1 LSEDAI
7 RIAKPGYYIVDGN
20 YTLTDNNNDEDA
32 DINIFNCSDT
42 KCEEVSILDEEKII
56 TNDGTIYQMDE
67 ENKLQKVNNTG
78 IYFFDSNGNV
88 CKDEES
94 EVSKIVEI
102 TEEGNKVLEEDAL
115 EEGVYINAGDKN
127 SVGIY
132 KDKKWSIKSVGCT
145 YVENTGS
152 CTNDDIELDV
162 GSYCV
167 VSDEKESKLYMIYEV
182 KEDLKKCIPGNEEKP
197 LYINNSEGD
206 LLMVKAKSVKV
217 VNDEGYYIYDSK
229 TYEALVSE
237 EVIPSKLIHCDGDKC
252 SDDKPSIGSYLNRA
266 PVEFNIAQYE
276 DIEKEMAKTLSK
288 SCDVS
293 GEKCTTSEGSLVAGD
308 VCIYSEALY
317 LVESD
322 SKCYKVE
329 NNNVRYQFISG
340 KLYMLTMDSVIQEF
354 NGYYFISKDNRA
366 IIKKKD
372 YSKEGVVAYLCSNK
386 GDCYEIQPHPGRLYP
401 DYTTKK
407 GNNFAVVKYDPS
419 KISKRDGGSSG
430 YEALSEEGIFLLDD
444 GIYAECEFDNN
455 DEISCHEIEKT
466 GTYKSDVDESGEGT
480 LINCTKTEEG
490 AVECLQVTKG
500 GYYVVENELML
511 CTPNEDKNQLVCS
524 SMDKEGYFLSNSNGD
539 LFECIEKVESAENA
553 SISSVYEKLNVA
565 IAETIVI
572 DESQAGIENVTKRE
586 ESANDQNDNGEP
598 VDDQNANGEPA
609 DDQNAEGEP
618 NEPEP
623 EVKPEPK
630 DVECSVVK
638 CEEEGELIK
647 LVVDDEE
654 GEKEIYLCKSTK
666 EDKPDEDTNAEEE
679 EEEELKWV
687 AQGECESYVK
697 LGEYYKCE
705 EEATDELEVVVPTP
719 NKEHTSTVDN
729 YTPTTTKSVTTSV
742 TTGGAEEV
750 PTTATT
756 ATSISSDTDDKPT
769 GGKTN
774 HSAPTGATT
783 KTKTGD
789 KASTSTTST
798 TTKTST
804 TSKQPSATTTT
815 GGALS
820 IVRSIPSFTF
830 YLILFIFTYF
840 FLNLIPIN

>member
-1 LSEDAI
+1 
-7 RIAKPGYYIVDGN
+7 
-20 YTLTDNNNDEDA
+20 
-32 DINIFNCSDT
+32 
-42 KCEEVSILDEEKII
+42 
-56 TNDGTIYQMDE
+56 
-67 ENKLQKVNNTG
+67 
-78 IYFFDSNGNV
+78 
-88 CKDEES
+88 
-94 EVSKIVEI
+94 
-102 TEEGNKVLEEDAL
+102 LEEDAL
-115 EEGVYINAGDKN
+115 GEGVYINAGDKN

-132 KDKKWSIKSVGCT
+132 KDKKWSVKSVGCT

-167 VSDEKESKLYMIYEV
+167 VSDEKESKIYMIYEV
-182 KEDLKKCIPGNEEKP
+182 QEDLKKCIPGNEEKP
-197 LYINNSEGD
+197 LYINNSNGE

-217 VNDEGYYIYDSK
+217 VNDEGYYIYNNK
-229 TYEALVSE
+229 TYEALVSD
-237 EVIPSKLIHCDGDKC
+237 EVVTSKLIHCDGDKC
-252 SDDKPSIGSYLNRA
+252 SDHKPSIGSYLNRA

-276 DIEKEMAKTLSK
+276 GIEKETAKTLSK

-293 GEKCTTSEGSLVAGD
+293 GEKCSTIEGSLVAGD

-329 NNNVRYQFISG
+329 NNNVRYQFVSG
-340 KLYMLTMDSVIQEF
+340 KLYMLTNDSVIQEF
-354 NGYYFISKDNRA
+354 NGYYFISRDNRA

-401 DYTTKK
+401 DYTTRK
-407 GNNFAVVKYDPS
+407 GNKFAVVKYDPS
-419 KISKRDGGSSG
+419 KVSKRDGGSSG

-455 DEISCHEIEKT
+455 DEITCHEIEKT
-466 GTYKSDVDESGEGT
+466 GTFKSDVDETGEGT

-500 GYYVVENELML
+500 GYYVVEDELML
-511 CTPNEDKNQLVCS
+511 CIPNEDKNKLVCS

-539 LFECIEKVESAENA
+539 LFECIEKVDSPENA

-572 DESQAGIENVTKRE
+572 EESQADTENVTKRE
-586 ESANDQNDNGEP
+586 EPADEQNAGGEP
-598 VDDQNANGEPA
+598 ADDQNANGEPA
-609 DDQNAEGEP
+609 DDQNANGEPADDQNANGEQADDQNADGEP
-618 NEPEP
+618 NEAEP

-666 EDKPDEDTNAEEE
+666 EDEPDEDTNAEEE

-687 AQGECESYVK
+687 AQGECASYVK

-705 EEATDELEVVVPTP
+705 EEVTDELEVVVPTP
-719 NKEHTSTVDN
+719 NKEHTSTIDN
-729 YTPTTTKSVTTSV
+729 YTPTTTKSATTSV

-750 PTTATT
+750 PTTTTT
-756 ATSISSDTDDKPT
+756 ATSISGGTDDKPT
-769 GGKTN
+769 SGKTN
-774 HSAPTGATT
+774 HSAPTGGATQTT
-783 KTKTGD
+783 KTGA
-789 KASTSTTST
+789 KATTTTAT

-804 TSKQPSATTTT
+804 TTKPPATTTT
-815 GGALS
+815 TDGALS

-830 YLILFIFTYF
+830 YLILFIFSYF
-840 FLNLIPIN
+840 VLN